1 MTKWI
6 EDRSGTETQE
16 LAEWAN
22 QFVGRVHSIIK
33 DVAPL
38 RQATEEIRGKTEP
51 LAGLAGNLDGMV
63 SRFKI

>member
-1 MTKWI
+1 MTKRI
-6 EDRSGTETQE
+6 EYRSGSETQE
-16 LAEWAN
+16 LAEWFN
-22 QFVGRVHSIIK
+22 QFVGRVHSIIQ

-51 LAGLAGNLDGMV
+51 LAGLAGNLDGLV